1 MEKWPTDLSPQ
12 ELGEWLNRQYGEET
26 LMNRLKMRVVEVGPE
41 RAVVELPVHPGL
53 YTPHHYIHAGVMLS
67 LADTAATLVSVAAY
81 RGDLEPERLP
91 VAVSISSQIVAN
103 IREGLMVAEATIPHP
118 GRTLMAAATRVT
130 DGGGRLLALVNST
143 HFVRPSAS

>member
-1 MEKWPTDLSPQ
+1 MGKWPTDLSPQ

-53 YTPHHYIHAGVMLS
+53 YTPHHYIHAGAMLS
-67 LADTAATLVSVAAY
+67 LADTAATLASVAAY
-81 RGDLEPERLP
+81 RGGLEPERLP

-103 IREGLMVAEATIPHP
+103 IREGLMVAEAVIPHP

-143 HFVRPSAS
+143 HFVRPPAA